1 MPAQEKGIREMSGKP
16 RGGSGEPEQDSD
28 RGTENIKGPVLC
40 EDRIAFRDSVPK
52 RSRRGTR
59 MADPVRYHV
68 LIWENRLILYLDIP
82 FFLFY

>member
-1 MPAQEKGIREMSGKP
+1 
-16 RGGSGEPEQDSD
+16 
-28 RGTENIKGPVLC
+28 LC

-59 MADPVRYHV
+59 MAAPVRYHV